1 MNHTGVVST
10 GWRLQ
15 AFRNL
20 EFVTSGLDRDAQQ
33 LSRERHQLFDPDRLE
48 AQFGAERLDFVP
60 HVGRSTSDRG
70 EHWELMAGPRSYMG
84 TENIFTLGDVSIH
97 ITALDQTKCAGKVLD
112 WKDGVGVFEGGTPI
126 V

>member
-1 MNHTGVVST
+1 
-10 GWRLQ
+10 
-15 AFRNL
+15 
-20 EFVTSGLDRDAQQ
+20 
-33 LSRERHQLFDPDRLE
+33 
-48 AQFGAERLDFVP
+48 
-60 HVGRSTSDRG
+60 
-70 EHWELMAGPRSYMG
+70 MAGPRSYMG